1 MKLTLL
7 VFLTFFLLSSCG
19 KSPLLQELPQTQVGQ
34 QSLETNRK
42 FSISSQVVQLNWLTG
57 INTTEEGKVILLLT
71 KNGALF
77 DDGEYTLGAFL
88 WMKSMGHGSSPI
100 VITKLTTGVYQ
111 LSELFFTMTGDWQ
124 LHLTLSRN
132 QSIVEEIEYK
142 YDLTL

>member
-1 MKLTLL
+1 MKLCMLILL
-7 VFLTFFLLSSCG
+7 SLILLSSCG

-42 FSISSQVVQLNWLTG
+42 FTVSSQIVQLNWLTG

-71 KNGALF
+71 KNGTLF
-77 DDGEYTLGAFL
+77 DDADYSLGAYL

-124 LHLTLSRN
+124 LHITLSRN